1 MTVQEAINHPR
12 PAKLKVGDFLLLD
25 RAGAFSSY
33 AKTELIGG
41 TIVVM
46 NAQHRPHARSKGLLF
61 RRLEDALIAAGSAL
75 EVLVEASVEMPPIDM
90 PEPDLVVTSEP
101 EGDGPV
107 PLASVALLVE
117 VSDTTVATDL
127 GAKAQ
132 LYAASGVPE
141 YWVVDLPARAVHQFW
156 EPGAEGYAKKHSV
169 PLGQRL
175 DARTIAGVAL
185 DTNGI

>member
-1 MTVQEAINHPR
+1 MTVREAINHPR
-12 PAKLKVGDFLLLD
+12 PAKLRVEDFLLLD
-25 RAGAFSSY
+25 RTGAFSSY

-61 RRLEDALIAAGSAL
+61 RRLEDALSAAGQQL
-75 EVLVEASVEMPPIDM
+75 GVLVEASVEMPPIDM

-101 EGDGPV
+101 AGEGPV
-107 PLASVALLVE
+107 PLASVVLLVE

-127 GAKAQ
+127 GPKAQ

-141 YWVVDLPARAVHQFW
+141 YWVVDLPGRAVHQLW
-156 EPGAEGYAKKHSV
+156 EPGSQGYVQKASV

-175 DARTIAGVAL
+175 QARTIAGVAVNT
-185 DTNGI
+185 DGI